1 MRQPGH
7 RLSTSPS
14 IRPSLDCTP
23 VARLPASR
31 RRTDISRTPYWSSR
45 SRLTQ
50 PADHSGSTSTSTVA
64 CNYDVSTMSTESADC
79 RRRPAS
85 VHHQRS
91 TPIQSVVPP
100 DRKSRLSTM
109 ASWVSRH
116 LLADRAAGHIG
127 RRAIKGMPV
136 PLPNWPSPVVPPR
149 PAPYPPNRKWSTLE
163 PEVGIQPN
171 PDRGEVVV
179 FLPRNSL
186 HQLLPVLRSRCL
198 PP

>member
-1 MRQPGH
+1 VRQPGH

-64 CNYDVSTMSTESADC
+64 CNYDVSTMSTESTSK
-79 RRRPAS
+79 R
-85 VHHQRS
+85 
-91 TPIQSVVPP
+91 
-100 DRKSRLSTM
+100 RLSSSPSVSSPPEVNTDPVRGAARPEV
-109 ASWVSRH
+109 ASIYDGFMGQSSS
-116 LLADRAAGHIG
+116 RAAGHIG

-136 PLPNWPSPVVPPR
+136 PLPNRPSPAVPPR
-149 PAPYPPNRKWSTLE
+149 STPYPPNRKWSTLE